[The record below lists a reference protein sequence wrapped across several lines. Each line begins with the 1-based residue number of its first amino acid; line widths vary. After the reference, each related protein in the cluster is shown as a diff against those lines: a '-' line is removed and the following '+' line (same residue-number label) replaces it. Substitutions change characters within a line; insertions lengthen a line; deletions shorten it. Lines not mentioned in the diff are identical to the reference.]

1 MVFLIK
7 IVIVGDKQVG
17 KNQML
22 KDYPSHF
29 SKAYFSQGFQP
40 HFIEKKINDIDVR
53 FQIWILNPREHYQP
67 VRKPHYLGLMGSIVV
82 VDVKQRESVL
92 NTLNWIK
99 EIWKNSDKDE
109 PIVIIG
115 NTTSTIKNKSVLD
128 KNVTAKVLV
137 FQLIKSLINKENNP
151 NLIIKYIE
159 NNIDD
164 NQGFE
169 FALNFLGTEYLKK
182 IRSHS
187 EK

>member
-7 IVIVGDKQVG
+7 IVLVGDKQVG

-29 SKAYFSQGFQP
+29 SEAYFSQGFQP
-40 HFIEKKINDIDVR
+40 HFIEKKINEVAIR
-53 FQIWILNPREHYQP
+53 FQIWILNPRKHYQP
-67 VRKPHYLGLMGSIVV
+67 VRKPLYSGLKGSIVV
-82 VDVKQRESVL
+82 ADVKRRKSVL

-99 EIWKNSDKDE
+99 EIWKNSDKNE

-115 NTTSTIKNKSVLD
+115 NTTSAVKNKSILD
-128 KNVTAKVLV
+128 KNVTTKVLI

-159 NNIDD
+159 NNIED
-164 NQGFE
+164 NLGFE
-169 FALNFLGTEYLKK
+169 FALDFLGTEYLKRIK
-182 IRSHS
+182 NPS
-187 EK
+187 EN